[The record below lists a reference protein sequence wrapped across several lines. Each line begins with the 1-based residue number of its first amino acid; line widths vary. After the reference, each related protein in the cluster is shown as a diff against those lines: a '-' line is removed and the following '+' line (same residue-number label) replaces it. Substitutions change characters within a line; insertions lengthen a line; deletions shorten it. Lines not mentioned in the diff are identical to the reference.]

1 MSGTCPLGDEIAD
14 CGVSLNQC
22 VGNFVRLYQTRR
34 KASHPPP
41 SPMDSTLPT
50 DFGSTFPGC
59 LWIGFH
65 GNNLSGSWEATGGD
79 RNNPG
84 IVGFSSGCP
93 RFRGNN
99 QVDLPQIDR
108 KTSHDR
114 KPQDLRCAT
123 RL

>member
-1 MSGTCPLGDEIAD
+1 MVTIYREAGKQQG
-14 CGVSLNQC
+14 
-22 VGNFVRLYQTRR
+22 
-34 KASHPPP
+34 
-41 SPMDSTLPT
+41 
-50 DFGSTFPGC
+50 
-59 LWIGFH
+59 
-65 GNNLSGSWEATGGD
+65 ATG
-79 RNNPG
+79 NNPG